1 MFVLILLSFS
11 CGLAALYA
19 AHACQTAH
27 FQGFSAVTFVL
38 IWSLLGFGEGN
49 TPNLNRS
56 APLSSITNNSPRI
69 TLTEWFGY
77 AIYGLYVFAAIVVL
91 MNLLIAVMSNTFQE
105 VQDERDTEW
114 KFSRTELWMTFIE
127 PGCPVA
133 PPFNIIPSIQNICEA
148 LKKLCYLK
156 SKIMID

>member
-1 MFVLILLSFS
+1 M
-11 CGLAALYA
+11 
-19 AHACQTAH
+19 
-27 FQGFSAVTFVL
+27 TFVL

-56 APLSSITNNSPRI
+56 APLSSIKNNSSRI

-105 VQDERDTEW
+105 VQ
-114 KFSRTELWMTFIE
+114 
-127 PGCPVA
+127 V
-133 PPFNIIPSIQNICEA
+133 
-148 LKKLCYLK
+148 YLK
-156 SKIMID
+156 TNL